1 MTEKSKASGHSEP
14 VAKFLAEK
22 GEATLDQMQA
32 TVDRARAMLANRAVL
47 PDVSDEH
54 RTPFAWETTEQRM
67 EGPYRVWFASDSD
80 YGTGEGLSIYF
91 AAEFASDEAEF
102 RRSLSMI
109 LGREMANSAKVSED
123 VATVPYAEWFLSPQL
138 RAQLEAFGRGEGL
151 PAAMSYYA
159 CYRANYA

>member
-1 MTEKSKASGHSEP
+1 MTEKSKAAEHSEP

-32 TVDRARAMLANRAVL
+32 TFDRARAILAIRAVL
-47 PDVSDEH
+47 PDGTDEH
-54 RTPFAWETTEQRM
+54 RKPYAWETTEQRM

-102 RRSLSMI
+102 RRSLSTI
-109 LGREMANSAKVSED
+109 LGREMANSAQISED
-123 VATVPYAEWFLSPQL
+123 VPAVPYAEWFLSPQL
-138 RAQLEAFGRGEGL
+138 RARLEAFARGEGL